1 MCVLRL
7 TKEQLADAQRQLD
20 QWKKDHPAEVEALR
34 KHIDEAMNDPDYA
47 VVGNYADI
55 PDSKPTCC
63 VGWKPE
69 DSPRK
74 S

>member
-7 TKEQLADAQRQLD
+7 TKEQLADAQQQLD
-20 QWKKDHPAEVEALR
+20 QWKRDYPAELRALR
-34 KHIDEAMNDPDYA
+34 EHIDRAKDDPDYA

-55 PDSKPTCC
+55 PDSKPTC